1 MEAAMKRTTW
11 KLLAAV
17 LMMAG
22 LAWAQG
28 DDDLGRGVARLSLL
42 NGDVSVRR
50 GDSGDWVAA
59 AVNAPLVVEDSVI
72 TGVNSRAEI
81 QFDWANMIRL
91 SSNTEVRLAELE
103 NRRYTVQVARGL
115 VTFRVL
121 RDYDVDVEISTPSVS
136 VRPVKQG
143 TYRIA
148 VLDNGESE
156 ITVRSGEAE
165 IYTPRG
171 SERLRSGR
179 TMLARGSASDPE
191 YRIVSAASRDNW
203 DRWNEDRDRFFT
215 QAASYRYVHASVYGA
230 YDLDYYG
237 SWVYVPPYGWVWSP
251 RVAAGWAP
259 YYYGRWTWVDWYG
272 WTWVSYE
279 PWGWAPYHYGRW
291 FYHGPYGWC
300 WWPGGWVRHPWR
312 PALVAFVGW
321 SSWGSGVSIGFGFG
335 RIGWVPLAP
344 YEPYYPWYGR
354 HLYAGYRNTT
364 IIDNSVHIVN
374 NTNIVNIYKNAR
386 VVNGVTAVDA
396 SEFGR
401 GGARLVRISQDEM
414 RRVDLVRGPV
424 PVAPRRESL
433 RLAERD
439 AGVTPPM
446 QSAGVER
453 FVTRRQPARVERVS
467 FEEQQRAMEQVVR
480 RVAREPESVRRG
492 EGARPQPTAEIPRG
506 GQGTVSRPGGAADN
520 EAGGWRRIG
529 EPRNTAAPGRD
540 AGEAGRDSGVPAVR
554 RIPAETGPA
563 GGQESGWRRIG
574 AGNRTG
580 AGDAAPRPSEAP
592 SPTTPTIRRIPA
604 ETGPAS
610 SEDGGWRRFG
620 AGSRSAPADAAPRPP
635 EAPSPSAPTIR
646 RIPAES
652 GPASGE
658 DGGWRRFGTGS
669 APSEGMRDREPS
681 GRAPQVYRIP
691 AENSAP
697 RTDGGSWRRFEGS
710 GSAPPESR
718 PTVRAP
724 ARSAER
730 PSVPYSA
737 PPAPERSPGP
747 RYEGGAPIR
756 ISPPIVR
763 QRESAPAPAPAP
775 RVSEPRSPGG
785 GFGSPRVDSG
795 GGGRVTRSSEAPART
810 RSR

>member
-1 MEAAMKRTTW
+1 MKRRTW
-11 KLLAAV
+11 KLLAAI
-17 LMMAG
+17 LAMAG
-22 LAWAQG
+22 LAWAQD

-91 SSNTEVRLAELE
+91 SSNTEVRLAELQ
-103 NRRYTVQVARGL
+103 NRRYMVQVVRGL

-121 RDYDVDVEISTPSVS
+121 RDFDVDVEISTPSVS
-136 VRPVKQG
+136 VRPMKRG

-148 VLDNGESE
+148 VLAQGESE

-191 YRIVSAASRDNW
+191 YRIISAVSRDSW

-215 QAASYRYVHASVYGA
+215 RAASYRYVHSSVYGA
-230 YDLDYYG
+230 YDLDHHG
-237 SWVYVPPYGWVWSP
+237 SWVYVAPYGWVWSP
-251 RVAAGWAP
+251 RVVVGWSP

-291 FYHGPYGWC
+291 FYSGPHGWC

-321 SSWGSGVSIGFGFG
+321 SSWSSGVTVGIGFG

-354 HLYAGYRNTT
+354 RLYAGYRNTT

-374 NTNIVNIYKNAR
+374 NTNIVNIYSNAR

-414 RRVDLVRGPV
+414 RRVDLVRGLV

-439 AGVTPPM
+439 TGIAPPV

-453 FVTRRQPARVERVS
+453 FVTRRQPARVERIS
-467 FEEQQRAMEQVVR
+467 FEEQQRAMEHVVR
-480 RVAREPESVRRG
+480 RTLREPDAMRRADG
-492 EGARPQPTAEIPRG
+492 ERPQPGADVPRT
-506 GQGTVSRPGGAADN
+506 GQGTVMRPGGATN
-520 EAGGWRRIG
+520 NNGAGGWRRIG
-529 EPRNTAAPGRD
+529 EPRNTAMPGRD
-540 AGEAGRDSGVPAVR
+540 AGGVGREPAAPAVR
-554 RIPAETGPA
+554 RIPAETAPSSSD
-563 GGQESGWRRIG
+563 GGGWRRIG
-574 AGNRTG
+574 VGDRT
-580 AGDAAPRPSEAP
+580 S
-592 SPTTPTIRRIPA
+592 
-604 ETGPAS
+604 
-610 SEDGGWRRFG
+610 
-620 AGSRSAPADAAPRPP
+620 PADVAPRPP
-635 EAPSPSAPTIR
+635 EAPSPGAPTIR
-646 RIPAES
+646 RIPAEAVPS
-652 GPASGE
+652 GGE
-658 DGGWRRFGTGS
+658 DGSWRRFGSGS
-669 APSEGMRDREPS
+669 APSERMRDREPRPVTPS
-681 GRAPQVYRIP
+681 GNAPQVYRIP
-691 AENSAP
+691 AENSTP
-697 RTDGGSWRRFEGS
+697 PTDGGSWRRFEGS
-710 GSAPPESR
+710 GSVPSESR
-718 PTVRAP
+718 PTVHAP
-724 ARSAER
+724 VRPTER
-730 PSVPYSA
+730 RSVPYTA
-737 PPAPERSPGP
+737 PRAPEARPTP
-747 RYEGGAPIR
+747 RYEGAPIR

-763 QRESAPAPAPAP
+763 QREAAPTPPP

-785 GFGSPRVDSG
+785 GFGSPRVDPGG